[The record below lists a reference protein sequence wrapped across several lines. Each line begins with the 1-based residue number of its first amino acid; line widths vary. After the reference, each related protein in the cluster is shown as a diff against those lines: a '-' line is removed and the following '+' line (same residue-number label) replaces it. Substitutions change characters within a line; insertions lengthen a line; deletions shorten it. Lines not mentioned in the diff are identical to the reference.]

1 MLLPLTFHSSPAEW
15 RGDKARIKP
24 PIRERK
30 HPMDVVRSGDTVS
43 VHYTGKLSDGTV
55 FDSSEGS
62 EPLVF
67 TVGEGM
73 VIEGFEKALVG
84 MKLGDS
90 REVVIAPTEGYGERI
105 EELVQTINRA
115 EFSLGEMEPELGMA
129 IEMQTPE
136 GTIPLTI
143 TELTESSVT
152 LDANHPLAGETLHFS
167 LTLIQIGG

>member
-1 MLLPLTFHSSPAEW
+1 
-15 RGDKARIKP
+15 
-24 PIRERK
+24 
-30 HPMDVVRSGDTVS
+30 MDVVRSGDVVS
-43 VHYTGKLSDGTV
+43 VHYIGKLSDGMV
-55 FDSSEGS
+55 FDSSEES

-73 VIEGFEKALVG
+73 VIDGFEKALLG
-84 MKLGDS
+84 MKLGES
-90 REVVIAPTEGYGERI
+90 REVVIPPTEGYGERI
-105 EELVQTINRA
+105 EELVQTIDRS

-167 LTLIQIGG
+167 LTLVQIGA

>member
-1 MLLPLTFHSSPAEW
+1 
-15 RGDKARIKP
+15 
-24 PIRERK
+24 
-30 HPMDVVRSGDTVS
+30 MDVVRSGDTVS

-105 EELVQTINRA
+105 EELVQTINRT
-115 EFSLGEMEPELGMA
+115 EFSLGEMEP
-129 IEMQTPE
+129 
-136 GTIPLTI
+136 
-143 TELTESSVT
+143 
-152 LDANHPLAGETLHFS
+152 
-167 LTLIQIGG
+167 